1 MSSAFVDVDLH
12 GLTADQAQV
21 EIDRVLRRL
30 SPSVYQVRLTH
41 GYHGGTAIRSM
52 IQYCYRRHPKV
63 RRIMPGDNPGVTI
76 LVIRE
81 L

>member
-12 GLTADQAQV
+12 GLTADQAQI

-30 SPSVYQVRLTH
+30 SPSVYQVRLIH